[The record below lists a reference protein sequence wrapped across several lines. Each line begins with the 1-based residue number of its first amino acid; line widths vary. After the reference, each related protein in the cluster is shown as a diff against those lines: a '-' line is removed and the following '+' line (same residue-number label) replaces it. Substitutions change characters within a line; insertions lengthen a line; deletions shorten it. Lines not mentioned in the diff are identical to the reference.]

1 MPSKNRITLKK
12 IPVFECGK
20 HAITDL
26 GILEAKLLLRPDEV
40 AAILRVSISHVYEM
54 IDQGDLE
61 ATRSKPKRIK
71 SQSVKSHLNG
81 QGVLPY

>member
-12 IPVFECGK
+12 IPVFECGN

-26 GILEAKLLLRPDEV
+26 GILEAKSLLRPDEV
-40 AAILRVSISHVYEM
+40 AAILRVSLSHVYDM

-61 ATRSKPKRIK
+61 ASKSKPKRIK
-71 SQSVKSHLNG
+71 SQSVRFHLSD
-81 QGVLPY
+81 QGVIPY